1 MNRFF
6 ASALLCACATF
17 TGVGFAQN
25 QTPDQQQSAPQAAP
39 QAAPSQQSA
48 GSAVSITGCLTK
60 GAADGAYVITD
71 QKTGEKYPFSGP
83 PQLDK
88 FVNQT
93 VTLSGGM
100 TAQGS
105 DKQFRPDRIAPVST
119 TCEKAQ

>member
-1 MNRFF
+1 MMY
-6 ASALLCACATF
+6 
-17 TGVGFAQN
+17 AQN
-25 QTPDQQQSAPQAAP
+25 ENSAPPQAAP
-39 QAAPSQQSA
+39 NSAQSQQS

-93 VTLSGGM
+93 VTLSGGL
-100 TAQGS
+100 TTQGS
-105 DKQFRPDRIAPVST
+105 DKVFRPDRIAPVSSS
-119 TCEKAQ
+119 CEKAQ

>member
-6 ASALLCACATF
+6 ASALLFACATF
-17 TGVGFAQN
+17 TGVGFAQS
-25 QTPDQQQSAPQAAP
+25 QSPDQPQAAP
-39 QAAPSQQSA
+39 HAAPSQQSD

-60 GAADGAYVITD
+60 GAADGAYVIAD

-100 TAQGS
+100 TSQGEA
-105 DKQFRPDRIAPVST
+105 KQFRPDRIAPVAT

>member
-6 ASALLCACATF
+6 ASALLFACASF
-17 TGVGFAQN
+17 PGVGFAQN
-25 QTPDQQQSAPQAAP
+25 QTPDQPPAAP
-39 QAAPSQQSA
+39 HAAPSQQSE
-48 GSAVSITGCLTK
+48 GSAISITGCLTK
-60 GAADGAYVITD
+60 GAADGAYVISD

-100 TAQGS
+100 TTQGS
-105 DKQFRPDRIAPVST
+105 DKVFRPDRIAPVST

>member
-6 ASALLCACATF
+6 ASALLFACATF

-25 QTPDQQQSAPQAAP
+25 QTPDQPPAAP
-39 QAAPSQQSA
+39 RAAPSQQSE

-60 GAADGAYVITD
+60 GSADGSYVIAD

-83 PQLDK
+83 AQLDK

-100 TAQGS
+100 TSQGS
-105 DKQFRPDRIAPVST
+105 DKQFKPERIAPVSSS
-119 TCEKAQ
+119 CEKTQ